1 MTDYLANKGKP
12 WSPEDLAALAK
23 IYPDTDNK
31 TLARIYRRSEHSIKN
46 QAILYGWKKS
56 EAHMAKKPGCFKA
69 GSSPWNKGTNY
80 SAPGTERTRFKKG
93 HVPSSWKP
101 IGTERVTKDGYL
113 QRKLTDTG
121 NATRDW
127 VAVSHI
133 EWEKYHGRPVPKGH
147 AVVFRDEDSRNFAC
161 ENLELISR
169 ADLMRRNSYLHLPPE
184 LAQIVQLRGA
194 LTAKINRRSKQ
205 A

>member
-12 WSPEDLAALAK
+12 WSPEDLASLEK

-31 TLARIYRRSEHSIKN
+31 TLARIFRRSKFSIKN
-46 QAILYGWKKS
+46 QASLYGWKKS
-56 EAHMAKKPGCFKA
+56 EAHMAEKPGCFKA

-93 HVPSSWKP
+93 HMPPNWKP
-101 IGTERVTKDGYL
+101 IGTERITKDGYL

-121 NATRDW
+121 NPSRDW

-133 EWEKYHGRPVPKGH
+133 EWEKHNGRPVPKGH
-147 AVVFRDEDSRNFAC
+147 AVVFRDEDNRNFAG

-184 LAQIVQLRGA
+184 IAQIVQLRGA